1 MLTQLSIQNILLIK
15 ACEIPFSAGLNV
27 LTGETGAGKSIL
39 LDALGLALGERSDA
53 SLVRSGET
61 QASVTAE
68 FFVAADAAVN
78 GLLRELDL
86 AVEDALILRRSL
98 QADGKSRAFVND
110 APVSV
115 ATLKRIGEMLVARH
129 GQHDQRGLLDSK
141 THRALLDQAAGNE
154 KMLRQTS
161 AAFSAW
167 KAALRARDELAAMR
181 EQAARDEAWLRQTV
195 DELGA
200 LQPRVGEEGEL
211 LDIRRAA
218 NQTKQSLTHL
228 NSAMEQ
234 LSANDGVTLNM
245 RQAAKSLLK
254 ANWPNEDLSPIVAAL
269 ERAENEAEEA
279 IVALQ
284 QLLRARQIDS
294 HALEE
299 AEDRLHALRDA
310 ARKFNT
316 TVEALADRYADA
328 CKKIATLDQN
338 ADAEKKNNA
347 ELQQTRTAYEAAA
360 TALYEARELAA
371 KKLIKQV
378 EQELK
383 PLKMGSTKLRVVQQL
398 MPESQWGEAGMHG
411 LSFEVMTNEGSPFG
425 ALSKVASGGE
435 LSRLLLA
442 MKLVLRSDDTGSLIF
457 DEIDSGTG
465 GAVAEAIGVR
475 LKKLAS
481 DTQVLVVTHLPQVAA
496 QAWHHLFISKL
507 GGKQVRTEVR
517 PLDKTARAEELARML
532 SGETISDEARHAA
545 KKLLQAAV

>member
-1 MLTQLSIQNILLIK
+1 MLTQLCIRNILLLK
-15 ACEIPFSAGLNV
+15 ECDIPFAAGLNV

-53 SLVRSGET
+53 GLVRSGEP
-61 QASVTAE
+61 QASVAAE

-78 GLLRELDL
+78 LVLRELDL
-86 AVEDALILRRSL
+86 PISDVLILRRSL

-115 ATLKRIGEMLVARH
+115 TALKRIGETLVARH

-141 THRALLDQAAGNE
+141 THRALLDMAAGNE
-154 KMLRQTS
+154 KMLQQCG

-181 EQAARDEAWLRQTV
+181 EQAARDEAWLRQTIA
-195 DELGA
+195 ELGA

-218 NQTKQSLTHL
+218 NQTKESIKHLQSAL
-228 NSAMEQ
+228 EQ
-234 LSANDGVTLNM
+234 LNANDGVTLAL
-245 RQAAKSLLK
+245 RQSAKSLLK
-254 ANWPNEDLSPIVAAL
+254 ANWPNDDLNVIVSGL

-284 QLLRARQIDS
+284 QLLRGREVDP
-294 HALEE
+294 HVLEE

-316 TVEALADRYADA
+316 TVEALADRYDDA
-328 CKKIATLDQN
+328 CKKIATLEHN
-338 ADAEKKNNA
+338 ADAERQNNA
-347 ELQQTRTAYEAAA
+347 LLQQTVADYEAAA
-360 TALYEARELAA
+360 NALFAAREAAA

-378 EQELK
+378 ELELK
-383 PLKMGSTKLRVVQQL
+383 PLKMASTKLRVTQQRL
-398 MPESQWGEAGMHG
+398 PEAQWGEAGMHQVM
-411 LSFEVMTNEGSPFG
+411 FEVATNEGLPFG
-425 ALSKVASGGE
+425 PLAKVASGGE

-442 MKLVLRSDDTGSLIF
+442 MKLVLRSDETNSQIF

-475 LKKLAS
+475 LKTLAS
-481 DTQVLVVTHLPQVAA
+481 DAQVLVVTHLPQVAA
-496 QAWHHLFISKL
+496 QASHHLFISKS
-507 GGKQVRTEVR
+507 GGKQVRTDVKL
-517 PLDKTARAEELARML
+517 LDKTARAEELARML
-532 SGETISDEARHAA
+532 SGETISDEARKAA